1 MQVVPDSGWL
11 GHARHRPV
19 SPDTLVLL
27 RLRSGLR
34 ALYQELLDEPLPEK
48 LAVFVRQLEPE
59 SRARGPFAG
68 EVFAAGRSK

>member
-19 SPDTLVLL
+19 SSDTLVLL

-59 SRARGPFAG
+59 SRAHGPFAG